1 MNATGASAAI
11 PAGFAPHERRSGLTA
26 PWEPL
31 YARLL
36 PEAVY
41 IGFRAAAPHTNS
53 RHFVHGGLI
62 SALADNAMG
71 LSCGLGLREASGL
84 VTVNL
89 TMDFVASAA
98 LGQWV
103 EVRPHVTRLGGSLA
117 FATVAVF
124 ADAQICASGS
134 AVFRVLGPRAPA

>member
-1 MNATGASAAI
+1 MSGSGTPPGV
-11 PAGFAPHERRSGLTA
+11 PAGFAPHERKSGLTA

-31 YARLL
+31 YSRIL
-36 PEAVY
+36 PDAVH

-53 RHFVHGGLI
+53 RNFVHGGLI

-71 LSCGLGLREASGL
+71 LSCGLGLREATGL

-89 TMDFVASAA
+89 TMDFVASAS

-103 EVRPHVTRLGGSLA
+103 EVRPRVTKLGGSLA
-117 FATVAVF
+117 FATVGVF
-124 ADAQICASGS
+124 ADGEVCASGS